1 MVGRLLRSRRNGFA
15 AAMVAL
21 IVSPAIADAVS
32 DWNTVKLPP
41 APILKEVAVDPSTTA
56 LIIDMMKL
64 NCNMRPRCM
73 ASFPS
78 VKRLHD

>member
-1 MVGRLLRSRRNGFA
+1 
-15 AAMVAL
+15 
-21 IVSPAIADAVS
+21 
-32 DWNTVKLPP
+32 VKLPP

-56 LIIDMMKL
+56 LLIIDMMKL